1 MRDVL
6 EDKIQ
11 KERENRGEKTIECYG
26 MAIIIGKIAILG
38 IYLYL
43 HPAS

>member
-1 MRDVL
+1 MNF
-6 EDKIQ
+6 E
-11 KERENRGEKTIECYG
+11 KERDSGGEKMSACYG
-26 MAIIIGKIAILG
+26 MAIVIGKIAVVG